1 MVVYIDKLGSLTLR
15 YKMYIKH
22 DDTLHMIAAP
32 DWDEGSYPA
41 FQPLPVHANLHFS
54 QKLSPIII
62 VIVFV
67 IITLRFK
74 FLSGVIISIV
84 AFLSTN
90 CLTDVTTDQ
99 LSKVFFPVVENR

>member
-1 MVVYIDKLGSLTLR
+1 MSYRMMRHIMVVYIDKLGSLTLR

-74 FLSGVIISIV
+74 FLCGVIISIV
-84 AFLSTN
+84 ASLSTN
-90 CLTDVTTDQ
+90 YVTA
-99 LSKVFFPVVENR
+99 SPM